1 MIVTTGGIVSLLNV
15 ISNGNKYPSTPAILA
30 LGYISSMSPLLATAV
45 INSKVKML
53 IIRDFILFN
62 IPTQ

>member
-15 ISNGNKYPSTPAILA
+15 ILNSKEYPSTPAILA

-45 INSKVKML
+45 IKSKVYECYFNRFNL
-53 IIRDFILFN
+53 I
-62 IPTQ
+62 